1 MYDEE
6 LLKEFIIESNEH
18 LSELEENLNRL
29 VDDPE
34 NPEYLN
40 QLFRAVHSIK
50 GSADYIGLVKT
61 GEFLHKMESILE
73 RLRQG
78 SLKATTHIIDVLFM
92 GMDTVTSL
100 LQDLSESQQELASV
114 EAASIALDQ
123 LLAEDAGSAG
133 DGIQDEEIS
142 EDETWGEFSSS
153 KPEIEEPAIAEKES
167 LKEPEETGAMVLDE
181 EFPDLGEKYGG
192 IDETA
197 ETRSK
202 AITSD
207 EDMFDNEISEVL
219 DQHMGELDKALKI
232 LEEKKTTEELERFL
246 KLVESFRSSI
256 EYFGYDELDT
266 SLSNIS
272 KSIMLIL
279 DEGEHLTDNEILSFY
294 NNLDSIREYINETD
308 PVMQQPAKGAGTSG
322 GELLTSDEAIKEFT
336 IIPGVGAAK
345 ARQIYEAGFS
355 TWEKLSKANEEDLSR
370 IEGISTKLAGDIIAF
385 FKEERESVSVTAPA
399 SSASVSTGQREPEEH
414 ITAIRSEVKEDLA
427 VGYDEEL
434 IDIFLSATVDLFSIL
449 DVRLQDISDKEADD
463 DSVQELLEIVLKLRR
478 SANYMEYSSIV
489 TQLNQII
496 TLLEQY
502 LKDRYGMSTQDVATL
517 VEELSGLKSALR
529 RSKIFTEPTEEEP
542 TEMVELTDEDREL
555 LQIFLS
561 AAEQYMDTINV
572 CLTNIQNENDIDESV
587 EIYIKAVESLRSS
600 AKFMGYDSILNILD
614 KKLEI
619 LGEQGH
625 SPESIS
631 SLFETLSGFYSELD
645 AEIGAL
651 SRSIGKMPHE
661 TVMPSVPTPKP
672 AEKPKPQVP
681 APEIPDAAA
690 QKEKPSV
697 AAARVASPPAPPR
710 VSSDETPPGG
720 SVPPGGDGEE
730 PPGPELPYSRKT
742 LRVETERV
750 DNIMNLV
757 GELVVN
763 RASFSQ
769 LVNSFR
775 EAYREI
781 LEMKKLDKQEMIT
794 LRQLALEF
802 EESTTELSR
811 VSNELQEG
819 VMRVRMV
826 SINQLFARFPRMVR
840 DLAHKMNKE
849 VNLIVTGKETELD
862 KSVIEEIGD
871 PLIHIIRN
879 SIDHGLESPEER
891 KKKGKPKQGTLNISA
906 YHQGNQ
912 VIIEVSDDGR
922 GIDFSKIKSRM
933 ESSGEI
939 TALEAERLTERDMI
953 SFLFKPGVSLAEKVS
968 HVSGRGVGLDIVK
981 RNIDKLKGSIEVVT
995 ELGKGSSFIIKL
1007 PLTLAIIQ
1015 ALIVEINQRVFSIP
1029 LSSVIET
1036 VQVQIDEMDTIEGH
1050 QVLRI
1055 RDKVLPLL
1063 HLSEI
1068 FRMNTG
1074 WEGEKEVQAKV
1085 FVVILSAEG
1094 REVGL
1099 IVDKLL
1105 GEEDIVIKSLEEYLT
1120 GTRGVSGA
1128 SIMGDGTISL
1138 IIDVMEL
1145 VNLAIAKERELRK
1158 KQAER
1163 RYQKRSSRN
1172 KVVTENDTP
1181 PIS

>member
-29 VDDPE
+29 VEDPE

-50 GSADYIGLVKT
+50 GSADYIGLEKT
-61 GEFLHKMESILE
+61 GDFLHKMESILE

-78 SLKATTHIIDVLFM
+78 SLTATENIIDVLFM

-100 LQDLSESQQELASV
+100 LQDLSESQQELSSV
-114 EAASIALDQ
+114 ESASIALDQ
-123 LLAEDAGSAG
+123 LLEGNDGSAEKSAQ
-133 DGIQDEEIS
+133 DQDEKTS
-142 EDETWGEFSSS
+142 EDVTWGEFSSS
-153 KPEIEEPAIAEKES
+153 KPEDTEMP
-167 LKEPEETGAMVLDE
+167 GLDQ
-181 EFPDLGEKYGG
+181 EFPDLGEKYG
-192 IDETA
+192 DVDDTA
-197 ETRSK
+197 GTRPK
-202 AITSD
+202 ATIPSD
-207 EDMFDNEISEVL
+207 EDMFGNEISEVL
-219 DQHMGELDKALKI
+219 EQHIGELDSALKI
-232 LEEKKTTEELERFL
+232 LEVEKTTEELERFL

-266 SLSNIS
+266 SLGNIS
-272 KSIMLIL
+272 KSIMLLL
-279 DEGEHLTDNEILSFY
+279 DEGENLTDNEVLSFY
-294 NNLDSIREYINETD
+294 NNLDIIREHISETD
-308 PVMQQPAKGAGTSG
+308 PVMQRPAEIAGTNS
-322 GELLTSDEAIKEFT
+322 GELLTADEAIKEFT

-355 TWEKLSKANEEDLSR
+355 TWDALSEANEEDLSR
-370 IEGISTKLAGDIIAF
+370 IEGISANLAGDIIAF
-385 FKEERESVSVTAPA
+385 FQEEREKVSVTAPT
-399 SSASVSTGQREPEEH
+399 SSVSTAQQEPEEY
-414 ITAIRSEVKEDLA
+414 IAEIRGEVKEDLA

-449 DVRLQDISDKEADD
+449 DVRLQDIEDKEIDD

-478 SANYMEYSSIV
+478 SANYMEYYSIV
-489 TQLNQII
+489 SQLNQIV

-502 LKDRYGMSTQDVATL
+502 LKDRHGMRSREVTTL
-517 VEELSGLKSALR
+517 VEELYGLKSALR
-529 RSKIFTEPTEEEP
+529 RSKIFTEPVDGEP
-542 TEMVELTDEDREL
+542 AEMIGLTDEDREL

-561 AAEQYMDTINV
+561 AAEQYMETIHV
-572 CLTNIQNENDIDESV
+572 CLTNIQNEKDIDESV
-587 EIYIKAVESLRSS
+587 EIYKKAVESLRSS
-600 AKFMGYDSILNILD
+600 AKFMGYDSILSILD
-614 KKLEI
+614 KKLKV
-619 LGEQGH
+619 LNEQGH
-625 SPESIS
+625 SSESIS
-631 SLFETLSGFYSELD
+631 SLSATLGGFYAELESEIDTLSQSM
-645 AEIGAL
+645 
-651 SRSIGKMPHE
+651 GKIQQE
-661 TVMPSVPTPKP
+661 AVMPSVPTHKP
-672 AEKPKPQVP
+672 QEKSKPQIQKTEIPDVPVMKEKPKT
-681 APEIPDAAA
+681 AAA
-690 QKEKPSV
+690 P
-697 AAARVASPPAPPR
+697 VASSPPPPQGF
-710 VSSDETPPGG
+710 SDETPPGG
-720 SVPPGGDGEE
+720 SVPPGGGDEE
-730 PPGPELPYSRKT
+730 PPGPDIPYSRKT

-763 RASFSQ
+763 RSSFSQ

-775 EAYREI
+775 DAYREI
-781 LEMKKLDKQEMIT
+781 LEMKKLDKQEMIA

-840 DLAHKMNKE
+840 DLANKMNKD
-849 VNLIVTGKETELD
+849 VNLIITGKETELD
-862 KSVIEEIGD
+862 KAVIEEIGD

-891 KKKGKPKQGTLNISA
+891 RKKGKSEQGTLKISA

-912 VIIEVSDDGR
+912 VIIEVSDDGS
-922 GIDFSKIKSRM
+922 GMDFSKIKSRM
-933 ESSGEI
+933 ESSGEV

-953 SFLFKPGVSLAEKVS
+953 NFLFKPGISLAEKVS

-981 RNIDKLKGSIEVVT
+981 RNVDKLKGSIEVIT
-995 ELGKGSSFIIKL
+995 ELEKGSSFIIKL

-1036 VQVQIDEMDTIEGH
+1036 VQVQFDEIDTIEGH

-1074 WEGEKEVQAKV
+1074 WEGEKEAQARV

-1099 IVDKLL
+1099 IVDRLL

-1128 SIMGDGTISL
+1128 SIMGDGSISL
-1138 IIDVMEL
+1138 IIDVIEL
-1145 VNLAIAKERELRK
+1145 VNLAIGKERELRK

-1163 RYQKRSSRN
+1163 RYQKRSNKSRI
-1172 KVVTENDTP
+1172 VTENDTP

>member
-50 GSADYIGLVKT
+50 GSADYIGLEKT

-78 SLKATTHIIDVLFM
+78 SLQATTHIIDVLFM

-100 LQDLSESQQELASV
+100 LQDLSESQQEV
-114 EAASIALDQ
+114 TNVGAASIALDQ

-133 DGIQDEEIS
+133 DGIQDEEAS
-142 EDETWGEFSSS
+142 EDVTWGEFSSS
-153 KPEIEEPAIAEKES
+153 NPKIEDPTIAEKES
-167 LKEPEETGAMVLDE
+167 SKEPEETGAMALDD

-197 ETRSK
+197 VIRPK
-202 AITSD
+202 ATPSD

-219 DQHMGELDKALKI
+219 EQHMGELDKALKV
-232 LEEKKTTEELERFL
+232 LEVKKTTEELERFL

-279 DEGEHLTDNEILSFY
+279 DEGENLTDNEILSFY

-355 TWEKLSKANEEDLSR
+355 TWDKLSNANEEDLSR
-370 IEGISTKLAGDIIAF
+370 IEGISAKLAGDIIAF
-385 FKEERESVSVTAPA
+385 FREERESVSVASQG
-399 SSASVSTGQREPEEH
+399 SSASAGQQESEEH
-414 ITAIRSEVKEDLA
+414 ITAIRSELKEDLA

-449 DVRLQDISDKEADD
+449 DVRLQDIQDMEADD
-463 DSVQELLEIVLKLRR
+463 DSVQELLEIVFKLRR

-502 LKDRYGMSTQDVATL
+502 LKDRYGMSTQDVTTL

-529 RSKIFTEPTEEEP
+529 RSKIFTEPMEDEP
-542 TEMVELTDEDREL
+542 AEMVELTDEDREL

-561 AAEQYMDTINV
+561 AAEQYMDTITV

-600 AKFMGYDSILNILD
+600 AKFMGYDSILKILD
-614 KKLEI
+614 KKLGI

-631 SLFETLSGFYSELD
+631 SLFETLSGFYSELE
-645 AEIGAL
+645 AEIGTL

-672 AEKPKPQVP
+672 VEKPKPQVP
-681 APEIPDAAA
+681 APEIPDVAVLE
-690 QKEKPSV
+690 EKPKM
-697 AAARVASPPAPPR
+697 ATAPTAPPPSPPR

-720 SVPPGGDGEE
+720 SVPPGGSGEE

-840 DLAHKMNKE
+840 DLATKMNKE

-891 KKKGKPKQGTLNISA
+891 RKKGKPNQGTLNISA

-922 GIDFSKIKSRM
+922 GMDFSKIKSRM

-953 SFLFKPGVSLAEKVS
+953 NFLFKPGVSLAEKVS

-995 ELGKGSSFIIKL
+995 EMGKGSSFIIKL

-1036 VQVQIDEMDTIEGH
+1036 VQVQLDEMDTIEGH

-1074 WEGEKEVQAKV
+1074 WEGEKEAQAKV

-1158 KQAER
+1158 KQAVR
-1163 RYQKRSSRN
+1163 RYQKRSNRN

>member
-29 VDDPE
+29 VDDPK
-34 NPEYLN
+34 NQEYLN

-50 GSADYIGLVKT
+50 GSADYIGLEKT

-78 SLKATTHIIDVLFM
+78 SLTATKDIIDVLFM

-100 LQDLSESQQELASV
+100 LQDLSESKEELSSVESASV
-114 EAASIALDQ
+114 ALDR
-123 LLAEDAGSAG
+123 LLNG
-133 DGIQDEEIS
+133 DVELPENDTLDEETS
-142 EDETWGEFSSS
+142 DEVTEGVFSSR
-153 KPEIEEPAIAEKES
+153 KPEDTAPTKAAEEPPE
-167 LKEPEETGAMVLDE
+167 EPEDTIEMDLDLDE
-181 EFPDLGEKYGG
+181 EFPDLGEKYG
-192 IDETA
+192 DVDDTVR
-197 ETRSK
+197 TRSK
-202 AITSD
+202 AHIPPS
-207 EDMFDNEISEVL
+207 EDVFDNEISEVL
-219 DQHMGELDKALKI
+219 EQHMDELENALKV

-272 KSIMLIL
+272 KSIMLFL
-279 DEGEHLTDNEILSFY
+279 EEGESLTDNEVLSFY
-294 NNLDSIREYINETD
+294 NNLDIIREYVNETE
-308 PVMQQPAKGAGTSG
+308 PVIGNTTEISGTDGKTPLSA
-322 GELLTSDEAIKEFT
+322 DEAIKEFT

-345 ARQIYEAGFS
+345 ARQIYEAGYL
-355 TWEKLSKANEEDLSR
+355 TWDALSRANEEDLSK
-370 IEGISTKLAGDIIAF
+370 IEGISANLASDIIAF
-385 FKEERESVSVTAPA
+385 FQEEREAASAQTQAP
-399 SSASVSTGQREPEEH
+399 SVSTVQGESEGH
-414 ITAIRSEVKEDLA
+414 IAAIRGEVKEDLA

-449 DVRLQDISDKEADD
+449 DVRLQDIEDKEADD
-463 DSVQELLEIVLKLRR
+463 DLIQELLEIVLKLRR
-478 SANYMEYSSIV
+478 SANYMEYFSIV
-489 TQLNQII
+489 DQLNQIV
-496 TLLEQY
+496 TLLERY
-502 LKDRYGMSTQDVATL
+502 LKDRHGMSPESVTTL
-517 VEELSGLKSALR
+517 VQELSGLKSALR
-529 RSKIFTEPTEEEP
+529 RSKIFTEPSEEE
-542 TEMVELTDEDREL
+542 TAEVIELTDEDREL

-561 AAEQYMDTINV
+561 AAEQYMETIDV
-572 CLTNIQNENDIDESV
+572 CLTNIRNGSDIEESV
-587 EIYIKAVESLRSS
+587 EIYKKAVESLRSS
-600 AKFMGYDSILNILD
+600 AKFMGYDSILSILE
-614 KKLEI
+614 KEMKI
-619 LGEQGH
+619 LTEAGH
-625 SPESIS
+625 NPESIS
-631 SLFETLSGFYSELD
+631 SLSETLGGFYTELED
-645 AEIGAL
+645 EIGTL
-651 SRSIGKMPHE
+651 SRSAGKIPE
-661 TVMPSVPTPKP
+661 AVEIPSVPTREPRERPKAEDIRAETP
-672 AEKPKPQVP
+672 DISVMEKPG
-681 APEIPDAAA
+681 EAAT
-690 QKEKPSV
+690 P
-697 AAARVASPPAPPR
+697 VASR
-710 VSSDETPPGG
+710 RISDETPPGG
-720 SVPPGGDGEE
+720 SVPPGGGDEE
-730 PPGPELPYSRKT
+730 PPGTEIPYSRKT

-769 LVNSFR
+769 LVNLFR
-775 EAYREI
+775 DMYREI
-781 LEMKKLDKQEMIT
+781 LELKKLDKQEMIN

-840 DLAHKMNKE
+840 DLANKMNKD
-849 VNLIVTGKETELD
+849 VNLIITGKETELD

-871 PLIHIIRN
+871 PLTHIIRN
-879 SIDHGLESPEER
+879 SIDHGFESPGER
-891 KKKGKPKQGTLNISA
+891 RKMGKPEQGTLNISA

-922 GIDFSKIKSRM
+922 GMDFSKIKSRM
-933 ESSGEI
+933 ESSGEV

-953 SFLFKPGVSLAEKVS
+953 NYLFKPGVSLAEKVS

-981 RNIDKLKGSIEVVT
+981 RNVDKLKGSIDVIT
-995 ELGKGSSFIIKL
+995 ELGKGASFNIKL

-1015 ALIVEINQRVFSIP
+1015 ALIVEIQQRVFSIP

-1036 VQVQIDEMDTIEGH
+1036 VQVHIDEIDTIEGH

-1074 WEGEKEVQAKV
+1074 WESEEDAQKKV
-1085 FVVILSAEG
+1085 YVVILSAEG

-1099 IVDKLL
+1099 IVDRLL

-1128 SIMGDGTISL
+1128 SIMGDGSISL
-1138 IIDVMEL
+1138 IIDVIEL

-1163 RYQKRSSRN
+1163 RYQKRSVR
-1172 KVVTENDTP
+1172 KRIETENDTP
-1181 PIS
+1181 PVS